1 MAENTVVKTQC
12 ITPPATGC
20 YVFLNRPQPSMNPGG
35 EPQYAITLV
44 FSKKTADLREMK
56 AAAKAAAEKKWGLK
70 IPANLRNPF
79 RDGDTEK
86 PDDPTFADSIFVT
99 ARTKQK
105 PGVVG
110 RDRQPLPEPD
120 FDLYSGMRCRASVT
134 AFAYDQAG
142 NKGVSFA
149 LNNVQKLGDGER
161 LSGRKPAEQEF
172 ANAPPL
178 PEEETAPV
186 TDTTMFD

>member
-1 MAENTVVKTQC
+1 MSDPVKTTI

-35 EPQYAITLV
+35 EPQYAVTLV
-44 FSKKTADLREMK
+44 FPKTADLRELK
-56 AAAKAAAEKKWGLK
+56 AAAKAAVEKKWGQK
-70 IPANLRNPF
+70 VPTNLRNPF
-79 RDGDTEK
+79 RDGDADK
-86 PDDPTFADSIFVT
+86 PDDPTFANSIYIT

-142 NKGVSFA
+142 NKGASFA

-161 LSGRKPAEQEF
+161 LSGRKPAEAEF
-172 ANAPPL
+172 ANAPAL
-178 PEEETAPV
+178 PDEDQPAAPA
-186 TDTTMFD
+186 DTNMFD